1 MVNLNV
7 PSQRVMQSGA
17 RPLSVPIGR
26 RFGADKLSVCHS
38 TERETAALSTKS
50 ASVTTSERSKGGMQA
65 ARPKLAGYH
74 PAEHL
79 PSPLYRRRRAAIVS
93 SVVWDPLSFYKNYTT
108 IPL

>member
-1 MVNLNV
+1 
-7 PSQRVMQSGA
+7 
-17 RPLSVPIGR
+17 
-26 RFGADKLSVCHS
+26 
-38 TERETAALSTKS
+38 
-50 ASVTTSERSKGGMQA
+50 MQA
-65 ARPKLAGYH
+65 ARPKSAGYH